1 MTNDNNCVI
10 CFEILCSSHSQIG
23 VINPCG
29 HVFHKE
35 CYSKWEN
42 EQRKRHKCLGHRDYS
57 ELKVKC
63 PTCNTKAKGFI
74 GMYLNLESLIV
85 GDNDDESDDSDDNDD
100 DDDSD
105 DNDNHNN
112 INEKIKKRKKKM
124 LLKEKIKILKRQNKS
139 FKESVQ
145 QYNQLQ
151 QELKSIH
158 HEKEEI
164 ESRLESKDIMIKAMK
179 GSMDILELKVR
190 GKEKQIESIQRTN
203 IDLNEKLKKKDDY
216 YKSKLKEATA
226 RGMNEFHQLS
236 DNYKK
241 CTEEK
246 DEWMVRCKEKEK
258 EIATLQREREMYLK
272 NIGMDYNTQIA
283 NMKRQNYDFHE
294 AKASNR
300 VMSRKKTKRMIADTM
315 GEFENKAAQ
324 EAQEQRLQQQKMLHR
339 ITISKSSE
347 QAKKIRKASMMTN
360 KTSGLPKQR
369 KSARELLMPS
379 SHSQQVQRPSLLS
392 ATTTRIS
399 SQGPIS
405 TSRIKSNGP
414 SQGSSDI
421 RTFF

>member
-1 MTNDNNCVI
+1 
-10 CFEILCSSHSQIG
+10 
-23 VINPCG
+23 
-29 HVFHKE
+29 
-35 CYSKWEN
+35 
-42 EQRKRHKCLGHRDYS
+42 
-57 ELKVKC
+57 
-63 PTCNTKAKGFI
+63 
-74 GMYLNLESLIV
+74 
-85 GDNDDESDDSDDNDD
+85 
-100 DDDSD
+100 
-105 DNDNHNN
+105 
-112 INEKIKKRKKKM
+112 M

-145 QYNQLQ
+145 EYNQLQ
-151 QELKSIH
+151 QELKLIQ

-164 ESRLESKDIMIKAMK
+164 ESRLESKDIMIKEIQ
-179 GSMDILELKVR
+179 GSKDILVDNMKLLKSKVL
-190 GKEKQIESIQRTN
+190 GKEMQIEIIQRTN
-203 IDLNEKLKKKDDY
+203 IDLNEKLKEKDDY
-216 YKSKLKEATA
+216 YKSRLKEATA

-236 DNYKK
+236 DNYKN

-258 EIATLQREREMYLK
+258 EIASLQREREMYLK

-283 NMKRQNYDFHE
+283 NMKRQNNDFHE

-324 EAQEQRLQQQKMLHR
+324 EAQEQRLQQKKMLHR
-339 ITISKSSE
+339 IAISKSSE